1 MKTNKL
7 LKKCEEW
14 NSKNKI
20 AKWIINKLILFIV
33 FTGLLYGIYL
43 FLNYIKEDLT
53 YTLPESE
60 WWTGL
65 GILITLTLAI
75 LLLNF
80 VREREERQRDEN
92 TQNFT
97 KQIEAHNSQFAWL
110 KDLSTVYSLTL
121 DLSTEV
127 DPRKQR
133 WPESIGKIKNLYE
146 ADYIK
151 DQDLYRISVQIW
163 KQDDVDSC
171 FRIRSIAYNHNK
183 KRLGNVLNYLSVLCF
198 VDFKNGDLKNDK
210 SHAKALYFN
219 KKQFLNEIGFKFREN
234 NEICVDDFL
243 NNFEIEKNNDEI
255 YAYSI
260 VARYLYKIKMYR
272 QSLFLFNLARK
283 KSKQYGLY
291 IRWHHRFILMILL
304 NEDQDELKNMIDEF
318 ENEVEWK
325 GDFMY
330 FEFLKLFRDIKSIID
345 QDKLESN
352 RVMNLFKS
360 ETLKGYDKFSMW
372 NFSSIIDGL
381 DVSDSKK
388 DSIRTVYRNFYLFFG
403 TDDEDILIGIEKNVA
418 KQNYIDELLNSRL
431 HSSKIP

>member
-121 DLSTEV
+121 DLSTE
-127 DPRKQR
+127 
-133 WPESIGKIKNLYE
+133 S
-146 ADYIK
+146 
-151 DQDLYRISVQIW
+151 S
-163 KQDDVDSC
+163 
-171 FRIRSIAYNHNK
+171 
-183 KRLGNVLNYLSVLCF
+183 
-198 VDFKNGDLKNDK
+198 
-210 SHAKALYFN
+210 
-219 KKQFLNEIGFKFREN
+219 
-234 NEICVDDFL
+234 
-243 NNFEIEKNNDEI
+243 
-255 YAYSI
+255 
-260 VARYLYKIKMYR
+260 
-272 QSLFLFNLARK
+272 
-283 KSKQYGLY
+283 
-291 IRWHHRFILMILL
+291 LMIA
-304 NEDQDELKNMIDEF
+304 
-318 ENEVEWK
+318 
-325 GDFMY
+325 
-330 FEFLKLFRDIKSIID
+330 LFCFAPSP
-345 QDKLESN
+345 E
-352 RVMNLFKS
+352 
-360 ETLKGYDKFSMW
+360 
-372 NFSSIIDGL
+372 
-381 DVSDSKK
+381 
-388 DSIRTVYRNFYLFFG
+388 
-403 TDDEDILIGIEKNVA
+403 IL
-418 KQNYIDELLNSRL
+418 
-431 HSSKIP
+431 